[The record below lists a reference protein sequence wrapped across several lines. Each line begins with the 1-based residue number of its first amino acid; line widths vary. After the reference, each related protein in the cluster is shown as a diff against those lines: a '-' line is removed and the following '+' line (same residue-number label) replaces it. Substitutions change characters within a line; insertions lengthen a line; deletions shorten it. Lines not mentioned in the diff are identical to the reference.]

1 MSAPL
6 PNRSLI
12 YRGVAKKLLTRITFW
27 IVLEVR
33 VAERFLL
40 ILAKIC
46 VEKILRCG
54 ADVQNGLLW
63 DLVSYEC
70 LDRFSF

>member
-1 MSAPL
+1 MWWKTARKLTVFGLAQRKP
-6 PNRSLI
+6 
-12 YRGVAKKLLTRITFW
+12 GVSKPRLNIDL
-27 IVLEVR
+27 

-46 VEKILRCG
+46 VEKILLCG